1 MKILITGVFGFV
13 GNSIFFHL
21 KKKFDVLGIGRK
33 KNFKLR
39 IHNRLINKKVTKTN
53 LINLNFLP
61 DIILHCAGS
70 SSVIRSYENKK
81 LDFAKNVETTKE
93 IVKFIQYCKIKP
105 RIVFFSSAAVYGNNC
120 NKNRKKTIP
129 ISPYGKNKLLS
140 EKILLEKSKKF
151 KFKINILRFYSIYG
165 CGLKKQLIWDA
176 CRKMNNQKNIYFG
189 TGNEIRSWINIKDVI
204 RFIDFLIKKNIKKNT
219 ILDISGNDII
229 KNKTLLQ
236 KLFKLNKLKSVPNFN
251 NINKKGD
258 PLIQIFNNS
267 KLKKLNWF
275 AKTKL
280 SDGLLE
286 YLLWFKKKIEK

>member
-13 GNSIFFHL
+13 GNNIFFHL

-81 LDFAKNVETTKE
+81 LDFTKNVETTKE

-120 NKNRKKTIP
+120 NKNRKKTKP

-140 EKILLEKSKKF
+140 EKILIEKSKKF

-229 KNKTLLQ
+229 KNKTLLE
-236 KLFKLNKLKSVPNFN
+236 KLFKLNKLKSVPKFN
-251 NINKKGD
+251 NVNKKGD

-286 YLLWFKKKIEK
+286 YLLWFKKKIAK